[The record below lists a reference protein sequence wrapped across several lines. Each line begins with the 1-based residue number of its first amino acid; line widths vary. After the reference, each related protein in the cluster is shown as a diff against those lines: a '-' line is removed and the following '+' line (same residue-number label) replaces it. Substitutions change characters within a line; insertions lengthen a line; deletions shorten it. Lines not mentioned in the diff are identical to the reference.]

1 MTKSK
6 KIATRI
12 LSLVMAVSL
21 SAGLFIRQTPQST
34 SATTTN
40 NSNIS
45 KIDAEIYNDLSSLF
59 DTKEVS
65 KLPETVS
72 DDQDISVIVEMSTK
86 NTVDTYTQSGT
97 NERIADYLD
106 KGEADNIIAAAD
118 RERTSLIRMLDA
130 SGVKYVMGET
140 YNNVLSGFEITVKA
154 SDFYKVES
162 LLSGR
167 KATAIVGD
175 VYEAMET
182 EPVFNYPEIDEDT
195 GIFKNTMEMELNG
208 SKVDGSG
215 VVVAVLDTGLDY
227 THSAFAPE
235 RFTSSNLILTEDNL
249 KGKIGNLSAAQTT
262 KNLKA
267 ADVYMNKK
275 IPYAYDYADKD
286 TDVLPINSSHGTH
299 VAGIIAGKDDVIEGV
314 APNAQLAIMK
324 VFSDETDGAKTSWL
338 IAALD
343 DCIKLGVDVINMSL
357 GSSCG
362 FTRQEDKSNVEEI
375 YNRVYDAGI
384 SLIAAASND
393 YNATMGSKKNGNNG
407 LTTNPDSGTVGSPST
422 YPAALSVASVDG
434 VKTSYLKYG
443 NEIMYFT
450 EASTSDASKKKDFV
464 TEILKTVD
472 KDSYTFDYVYIPGV
486 GKASDYPGDVSGK
499 IVLVERGDI
508 TFEQKVQVAS
518 DKGAAG
524 IIVFNNVSGNISMSI
539 GDDLG
544 IAVCSLARDEG
555 RKLAAAGSG
564 KIEVSKSNKAG
575 PFMSDFSSWGPTS
588 DLKIKPEI
596 TAHGGEIKSAV
607 PGLDKEGNSAYEK
620 LSGTSMAAPN
630 QAGATALIRQYVKYS
645 GNFGTYD
652 KNGELNDKNVTKIV
666 NQLMMSTADIL
677 YNKNGLAYAV
687 RKQGAGLMSL
697 SKTEKTP
704 AYILTF
710 EKDVLDAGIDGKT
723 ATELKNLAMDKTKL
737 ELGDDKERTG
747 VYKMTFAIN
756 NFSGGAVSYDVGS
769 IALTEGINNEYT
781 SHGDATVT
789 MNGYALNGG
798 VRVNKVSNGSQS
810 GNKITVNAGS
820 IAVVTVTLALSDSD
834 IAYLEQTYKGTQKVF
849 EYGMY
854 VEGFITLTSSDKT
867 NGVDINVPFLTF
879 YGDWTEAPIFDEE
892 YYDTNKDELNLG
904 INDEDKLMEDAYATR
919 VTGGLYSD
927 YIATMGTYYFKQ
939 SSSATKIPASKEHI
953 ALSNQIAKDNKSN
966 WSISSIRSI
975 SAGLLRNA
983 KRIKITATEDVTGR
997 VVYMKEIVN
1006 QYKSHSS
1013 GSTIYGSSF
1022 DLEDEN
1028 GVAFNALDYNLKNNT
1043 KYNFRVEAFIDFG
1056 ADEDQH
1062 NARKLFEFPVYVDF
1076 EAPVVTKVNFRSEYN
1091 KDTKKNRLYADISV
1105 YDNHYTMGIQ
1115 VGEVVDAEPESGY
1128 SFSMKSFGNYV
1139 TPVYSSFNST
1149 NIVTVELTDYI
1160 DEIKQAK
1167 GFTLPNGDIGTTK
1180 QATNAFIATCYDYA
1194 MNSASYEIRI
1204 PDDVIALYYNEDE
1217 IKGED
1222 LYLSPN
1228 ETKSLTDLIKV
1239 YPYTAWGEV
1248 LNYDVKYFAYNE
1260 TKDNDGKVI
1269 GGEWQESD
1277 ASDYLRIVNGKVV
1290 ALKSTGTSD
1299 NAEYRPYVLITPKG
1313 VTGHSV
1319 AFPSLKV
1326 YVYSEGESGYKRISA
1341 NAVAKFTL
1349 TGYTTEY
1356 AFYTLDSDDRNIGF
1370 TGSTSEI
1377 EKDKSGA
1384 EEAIKM
1390 YPYEKIKLNVVA
1402 EIYFTDLAKVVYTS
1416 SNEKIVKVN
1425 DDGLITAL
1433 AKGKAIVSAKIM
1445 TRKTTDDAWKNSG
1458 QSRSVTIE
1466 VKDPAKLQAIYL
1478 MSYKGAGG
1486 VVDGEFNYVV
1496 EIPGNKGITTIYDY
1510 AFSGYRYVDKD
1521 LDNGDVVNDEDPY
1534 YIKQQFIGNNFIKK
1548 VIIPEGVTTI
1558 NKYAFAYLTAL
1569 EEVVFPSTLTKIG
1582 VGAFQGCN
1590 NLQKITFSGE
1600 NNLQFIN
1607 KDAFKMVAVERGST
1621 VRYFFDEDE
1630 EEYVDLGES
1639 KLHSID
1645 LSGAVAIGN
1654 YAFQNASLT
1663 SAKLPETCQSIGIG
1677 SFMGCKYLG
1686 MLGFGSDE
1694 MKIGSNA
1701 FKGCERLSI
1710 LELNTKV
1717 VSANICEGMTNLTD
1731 VTLGSNVQVIN
1742 QNAFA
1747 GCVNLKSIKVAPDN
1761 TVYKS
1766 DNDGKFLYT
1775 GSDDE
1780 RELVFVA
1787 PGATFSGNTLT
1798 LSDAYK
1804 TISTGALSAVSG
1816 TGKITKVM
1824 ANGVNSIG
1832 DYAFYGSSVES
1843 LTTDALTE
1851 IGDYAF
1857 YGSALKT
1864 LPALADGATI
1874 GAYAFSDS
1882 NLKVVETD
1890 KNGLTVGDYAFAN
1903 CDNLTTV
1910 KLGNNVTLG
1919 AYAFGSDLFPAYEN
1933 YMHGTQEE
1941 FYRNYLFARVY
1952 SIVATIGS
1960 REYDYEF
1967 NYSIA
1972 SSSKLTSVTLGE
1984 NAKIGD
1990 YAFSGNVRLTGV
2002 TLGENTEIG
2011 SHSFYNNPAL
2021 ATINLANA
2029 TKIGDYAF
2037 SGDRLNVY
2045 RVIQYSNGLSV
2056 EQLVEK
2062 KTVNGKE
2069 VIVGYGYTSLASAIA
2084 SADLSGVT
2092 MLGKGAFADCT
2103 ELNAVTL
2110 STELTSVNDYT
2121 FMNTGVSPELSAMTE
2136 IGSYAFYNTN
2146 VAKVDLS
2153 AANSVGSYAFAFAPV
2168 TEVTFKDGVEI
2179 GDYAFAYCANLE
2191 KANLIAAKTIGK
2203 RAFTNTALKTADL
2216 ANAVKIGEYA
2226 FGESALESVTLGA
2239 TLEKLGDN
2247 PFYGC
2252 NIASYGTIETNEFGV
2267 EETVYDY
2274 KISEK
2279 VFVENGVIYQITEGH
2294 YIAEEEKKKLQAE
2307 WEENGGIGERPKDI
2321 EYELISAPQNV
2332 EENFTVKEGTF
2343 RIGGRAFQGVGVV
2356 GVILPYELKS
2366 IGDKAF
2372 YDCAELTTVVFNS
2385 LAAPSLEEEYDEY
2398 YYLDGV
2404 NSPFVS
2410 STGGLHIVDYFMWN
2424 ATSRLN
2430 NLYYGANFVDYV
2442 GKVTAKLAMICPAN
2456 GTNYDEFIFGKYFGV
2471 IVRGG
2476 YAATEQTKKVI
2487 ALIDKLP
2494 DSVTLED
2501 EARVVEAREAYDGLG
2516 ITSQQSLVTNYGKL
2530 TKAESLIKYYK
2541 MQNDSSSADDSSS
2554 SSSQNAVPTAV
2565 WIVVPCVL
2573 ILCAAVVVYFAVFR
2587 KKKGATETAPETSG
2601 DLTDDSAS
2609 DMTDDS
2615 ADDINE

>member
-12 LSLVMAVSL
+12 LSLVMAVCL
-21 SAGLFIRQTPQST
+21 SAGLFTRQTPANT
-34 SATTTN
+34 SATTN
-40 NSNIS
+40 DSNITR
-45 KIDAEIYNDLSSLF
+45 INGDFYNDLSSFF

-65 KLPETVS
+65 RLPETVS

-86 NTVDTYTQSGT
+86 NTVDAYTQSGAS
-97 NERIADYLD
+97 EKIADYVD
-106 KGEADNIIAAAD
+106 GSEAKKLIAAAD

-130 SGVKYVMGET
+130 SGIRYVMGET
-140 YNNVLSGFEITVKA
+140 YNNVVSGFEITVKA

-175 VYEAMET
+175 VYEPMET
-182 EPVFNYPEIDEDT
+182 KPVFNYPEIDEGT
-195 GIFKNTMEMELNG
+195 GIFKNTIGDMELNN

-227 THSAFAPE
+227 THSAFDPAE
-235 RFTSSNLILTEDNL
+235 FKSNNPILTESNL
-249 KGKIGNLSAAQTT
+249 STKISGLSAAQTT

-362 FTRQEDKSNVEEI
+362 FTRQEDKANVEEI
-375 YNRVYDAGI
+375 YNKVYDAGI

-443 NEIMYFT
+443 DEIMYFT

-464 TEILKTVD
+464 SEILKTVD
-472 KDSYTFDYVYIPGV
+472 KDSYTFDYVYVPGV

-524 IIVFNNVSGNISMSI
+524 IIIFNNVSGSISMSI

-564 KIEVSKSNKAG
+564 KIEVSKDNKAG

-607 PGLDKEGNSAYEK
+607 PGLDKDGNSAYEK

-645 GNFGTYD
+645 GNFGTYGETGDLSD
-652 KNGELNDKNVTKIV
+652 KDVTKIV
-666 NQLMMSTADIL
+666 NQLMMSTTDIL

-697 SKTEKTP
+697 TKSANTP

-710 EKDVLDAGIDGKT
+710 EKDVLDAGLDGKS
-723 ATELKNLAMDKTKL
+723 ATDLKALAMDKTKL
-737 ELGDDKERTG
+737 ELGDDKNRTG
-747 VYKMTFAIN
+747 VYKMTFAVN
-756 NFSGGAVSYDVGS
+756 NFSNSAVSYDVGS
-769 IALTEGINNEYT
+769 IAMTEGVNSEYT

-789 MNGYALNGG
+789 MNGYELSGG
-798 VRVNKVSNGSQS
+798 VKVNSVANGEKN
-810 GNKITVNAGS
+810 GNKITVKAGS
-820 IAVVTVTLALSDSD
+820 IAVISVTLALSDSD
-834 IAYLEQTYKGTQKVF
+834 IAYLEQTYKNNEKVF
-849 EYGMY
+849 KYGMY
-854 VEGFITLTSSDKT
+854 VEGFITLTSTDNNKNS
-867 NGVDINVPFLTF
+867 NINVPFLTY

-939 SSSATKIPASKEHI
+939 SSSATKIPANKEHI
-953 ALSNQIAKDNKSN
+953 ALSNQIAKNSTSN

-983 KRIKITATEDVTGR
+983 KRIKITATEDATGR
-997 VVYMKEIVN
+997 VVYTKEVVN

-1013 GSTIYGSSF
+1013 GSTIYASSI

-1043 KYNFRVEAFIDFG
+1043 KYNFRVEAFIDYG
-1056 ADEDQH
+1056 TDEEQN
-1062 NARKLFEFPVYVDF
+1062 NARNVFEFPVYVDF

-1115 VGEVVDAEPESGY
+1115 VGEVVEAEPESGY
-1128 SFSMKSFGNYV
+1128 SFTMKSFGNYV

-1149 NIVTVELTDYI
+1149 NIVSIELTDYI
-1160 DEIKQAK
+1160 DEIKKAK
-1167 GFTLPNGDIGTTK
+1167 GFTGADGTIFTS
-1180 QATNAFIATCYDYA
+1180 QSAEYTNTFIATCYDYA

-1204 PDDVIALYYNEDE
+1204 PDDVLAVYYNEDE

-1228 ETKSLTDLIKV
+1228 ETKSLTDLVKT

-1248 LNYDVKYFAYNE
+1248 LNYDIKYYTYNE
-1260 TKDNDGKVI
+1260 GKDSSGNVT
-1269 GGEWQESD
+1269 GGEWLESN
-1277 ASDYLRIVNGKVV
+1277 AEDYVRIVNGKVV
-1290 ALKSTGTSD
+1290 ALKSTGT
-1299 NAEYRPYVLITPKG
+1299 AEDEAHRPYVLITPKG
-1313 VTGHSV
+1313 VTGSSKP
-1319 AFPSLKV
+1319 FPSLKV

-1341 NAVAKFTL
+1341 NAVAKFTV

-1356 AFYTLDSDDRNIGF
+1356 AFYTLDSEDRNIGF

-1425 DDGLITAL
+1425 ENGLITAL

-1445 TRKTTDDAWKNSG
+1445 TRKTVDDDWKNSG

-1466 VKDPAKLQAIYL
+1466 VKDPAKVQAIYL
-1478 MSYKGAGG
+1478 MSYKGAGN
-1486 VVDGEFNYVV
+1486 VVDGEFDYEV

-1521 LDNGDVVNDEDPY
+1521 LDNGDVVNEEDPY
-1534 YIKQQFIGNNFIKK
+1534 YIKQQYIGNNFIKK

-1569 EEVVFPSTLTKIG
+1569 EEVIFPSTLTKIG

-1590 NLQKITFSGE
+1590 NLKTITFSGK

-1607 KDAFKMVAVERGST
+1607 KDAFKMVEVEKGKTS
-1621 VRYFFDEDE
+1621 RYYFDEDE
-1630 EEYVDLGES
+1630 EEYVDLEAS
-1639 KLHSID
+1639 KLASID

-1654 YAFQNASLT
+1654 YAFQNTSLT
-1663 SAKLPETCQSIGIG
+1663 RVTLPETCQSVGIG
-1677 SFMGCKYLG
+1677 AFMGCKELWS
-1686 MLGFGSDE
+1686 LTFNSNE
-1694 MKIGSNA
+1694 MKIGANA
-1701 FKGCERLSI
+1701 FNGCTSLVS
-1710 LELNTKV
+1710 LVLNTKV
-1717 VSANICEGMTNLTD
+1717 VSASICEGMTNLTK
-1731 VTLGSNVQVIN
+1731 VTLGKNVQVIN
-1742 QNAFA
+1742 QKAFA
-1747 GCVNLKSIKVAPDN
+1747 GCTKLTSIEVADGN

-1766 DNDGKFLYT
+1766 DDGGKFLYT

-1787 PGATFSGNTLT
+1787 PGATFEGNTLT
-1798 LSDAYK
+1798 LSDSYK
-1804 TISTGALSAVSG
+1804 TIATGALSAVSG
-1816 TGKITKVM
+1816 TGKITKVV
-1824 ANGVNSIG
+1824 AKRVKSIG
-1832 DYAFYGSSVES
+1832 DYAFAGSSVQT

-1851 IGDYAF
+1851 IGEYAF
-1857 YGSALKT
+1857 YGSALTT
-1864 LPALADGATI
+1864 LPALSDNATI

-1882 NLKVVETD
+1882 KLRNVELSYVT
-1890 KNGLTVGDYAFAN
+1890 GLTIGDYAFAN
-1903 CDNLTTV
+1903 CDSLTS
-1910 KLGNNVTLG
+1910 VTLGDNATIG
-1919 AYAFGSDLFPAYEN
+1919 AYAFSSELFPAYEN
-1933 YMHGTQEE
+1933 FMHGTQEDL
-1941 FYRNYLFARVY
+1941 YKNYLLDLVY
-1952 SIVATIGS
+1952 TVTNTVSSGVTD
-1960 REYDYEF
+1960 REY
-1967 NYSIA
+1967 NYSVA
-1972 SSSKLTSVTLGE
+1972 GSSKLTSVTLGA
-1984 NAKIGD
+1984 NAKVGD
-1990 YAFSGNVRLTGV
+1990 YAFSGNVKLTGV
-2002 TLGENTEIG
+2002 TLGAATEIG
-2011 SHSFYNNPAL
+2011 SYSFYNNPAL
-2021 ATINLANA
+2021 ATINLVNAN
-2029 TKIGDYAF
+2029 KIGDYAF
-2037 SGDRLNVY
+2037 SGDRVNVY
-2045 RVIQYSNGLSV
+2045 RVTRYSNGLSLAQIV
-2056 EQLVEK
+2056 DK
-2062 KTVNGKE
+2062 KTVDGKE
-2069 VIVGYGYTSLASAIA
+2069 VIIGYKYTSLASAITGA
-2084 SADLSGVT
+2084 NLSNVT
-2092 MLGKGAFADCT
+2092 ELGKGAFADCVG
-2103 ELNAVTL
+2103 LKDVTL
-2110 STELTSVNDYT
+2110 SDNLTEIKDYT
-2121 FMNTGVSPELSAMTE
+2121 FMNTAVVVKAEAGENELDLDKMTK
-2136 IGSYAFYNTN
+2136 IGSYAFYNT
-2146 VAKVDLS
+2146 KVTDADLS
-2153 AANSVGSYAFAFAPV
+2153 AAESVGSYAFAFTPV
-2168 TEVTFKDGVEI
+2168 KEITFKNGVSI
-2179 GDYAFAYCANLE
+2179 GDGAFAYCVNLDYANLE
-2191 KANLIAAKTIGK
+2191 AADYIGA
-2203 RAFTNTALKTADL
+2203 RAFSNTALTEANVV
-2216 ANAVKIGEYA
+2216 NAVSIGEYA
-2226 FGESALESVTLGA
+2226 FGESKVETVFLGEK
-2239 TLEKLGDN
+2239 LEKLGDN

-2252 NIASYGTIETNEFGV
+2252 NVDTYGILQTNEFGID
-2267 EETVYDY
+2267 EMVYDY
-2274 KISEK
+2274 KVSNN
-2279 VFVENGVIYQITEGH
+2279 VFVENGVIYQITD
-2294 YIAEEEKKKLQAE
+2294 
-2307 WEENGGIGERPKDI
+2307 GG
-2321 EYELISAPQNV
+2321 YELVSAPRAV
-2332 EENFTVKEGTF
+2332 DDNFTVKEGTV
-2343 RIGGRAFQGVGVV
+2343 RIGGRAFQGTDIVCVT
-2356 GVILPYELKS
+2356 LPYELKS

-2372 YDCAELTTVVFNS
+2372 YACEELTTVVFNS
-2385 LAAPSLEEEYDEY
+2385 LAAPALEEEYDEY

-2404 NSPFVS
+2404 NTPFKS
-2410 STGGLHIVDYFMWN
+2410 STGGLEIVDFFMWN
-2424 ATSRLN
+2424 ASSRLN

-2442 GKVTAKLAMICPAN
+2442 GKVTAKLTMICPAN
-2456 GTNYDEFIFGKYFGV
+2456 GTNYEEFIFGKYFSV
-2471 IVRGG
+2471 LVRSG
-2476 YAATEQTKKVI
+2476 YAATAQTKAVI
-2487 ALIDKLP
+2487 ALIEALP

-2501 EARVVEAREAYDGLG
+2501 EAKVVAARAAYDGLG
-2516 ITSQQSLVTNYGKL
+2516 ITSQQSLVTNYSKL

-2541 MQNDSSSADDSSS
+2541 MQNDSSSSDDSSS
-2554 SSSQNAVPTAV
+2554 SSNQNTVPTAV
-2565 WIVVPCVL
+2565 WIVIPCVL

-2587 KKKGATETAPETSG
+2587 KKKGAAETADNAEDDFS
-2601 DLTDDSAS
+2601 DNAEDDSNE
-2609 DMTDDS
+2609 
-2615 ADDINE
+2615 DINE